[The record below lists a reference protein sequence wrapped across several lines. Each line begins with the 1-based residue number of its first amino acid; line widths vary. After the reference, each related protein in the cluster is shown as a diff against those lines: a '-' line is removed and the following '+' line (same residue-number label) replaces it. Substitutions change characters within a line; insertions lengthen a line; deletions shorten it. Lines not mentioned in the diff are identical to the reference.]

1 MKRVVMVQG
10 MLKHYRVPLHV
21 ALHKYLGE
29 RGVDYRVV
37 YGTPFGEERS
47 RRDTAEMTSPPGY
60 QVKTIWMFANR
71 LAYQHVAPYVRDAD
85 LVILEQANRFVMNYY
100 YLATR
105 RLRSVRLAYFGH
117 GRNLQASTSN
127 LSERW
132 KRLLLRRVDWWFA
145 YTRGVSEYLRVSG
158 FPRDRISVVQNSIDT
173 KTFRDQLYAVDEA
186 SISQHRAAL
195 GWDGS
200 EFVAVFCG
208 SLHAD
213 KRLDLLFA
221 AARLT
226 RQGIPRFRL
235 LIIGAGPLEPLVR
248 QFVREESWVA
258 YVGSKYGAERAALFR
273 LGSVYLCPGLIG
285 LGILD
290 AYVAGLPV
298 ITTDVPV
305 HSPEIEYLE
314 HGHTGF
320 MVTSTPEAVAEV
332 LGSLVAAPA
341 EVRRLSTNARTA
353 AEQYSMESMVRNFG
367 EGILKCL
374 EKS

>member
-1 MKRVVMVQG
+1 MVQG
-10 MLKHYRVPLHV
+10 MLKHYRVPLHI

-29 RGVDYRVV
+29 RDVDYRVV
-37 YGTPFGEERS
+37 YGKPFGEERS
-47 RRDTAEMTSPPGY
+47 RRDTAELASPPGY
-60 QVKTIWMFANR
+60 QVKTIWMFSNR
-71 LAYQHVAPYVRDAD
+71 FAYQHVAPQVRDAD

-105 RLRSVRLAYFGH
+105 RLRSGRVAYFGH
-117 GRNLQASTSN
+117 GRNFQGSALS

-145 YTRGVSEYLRVSG
+145 YTRGVSEYLRASG
-158 FPRDRISVVQNSIDT
+158 FPQDRISVVQNSIDT
-173 KTFRDQLYAVDEA
+173 KAFRDQLDAVDEA
-186 SISQHRAAL
+186 SISRCRSAL

-221 AARLT
+221 AARLI
-226 RQGIPRFRL
+226 RLRVPQFRL
-235 LIIGAGPLEPLVR
+235 LIIGAGPLEPAVR
-248 QFVREESWVA
+248 QFVREEPWVA
-258 YVGSKYGAERAALFR
+258 FVGSKYGAERAELFR

-298 ITTDVPV
+298 ITTNVPV

-314 HGHTGF
+314 HGQTGF
-320 MVTSTPEAVAEV
+320 MVTSTPESVAEV
-332 LGSLVAAPA
+332 LGSLVAVPA
-341 EVRRLSTNARTA
+341 DLRRMSANAKSA
-353 AEQYSMESMVRNFG
+353 AERYSIEAMVQNFG
-367 EGILKCL
+367 DGILRCL
-374 EKS
+374 AKS